1 MESTGSSEVVLQL
14 LSKLHFLHFWVNLLL
29 TSLCTSKPLVLF
41 SSAADFFFFSPSCID
56 PSFPA
61 LEITVLS
68 SRNFFPL
75 LTVSSELLL

>member
-29 TSLCTSKPLVLF
+29 TSSCTSKPLVLF
-41 SSAADFFFFSPSCID
+41 SSTADFFFPSCID